1 MSKADEINKELE
13 EAIKQ
18 YITHAQY
25 FINQEDRD
33 AIETIIEVAENS
45 ISKEV
50 IEDKKEENRENKRYY
65 DEENI
70 IHDEEYY
77 RIEGKIEILEELLEQ
92 K

>member
-1 MSKADEINKELE
+1 MNKELE
-13 EAIKQ
+13 EAK
-18 YITHAQY
+18 
-25 FINQEDRD
+25 DCLK
-33 AIETIIEVAENS
+33 ETIQNTYAEGKAIKLNYLLNYIDNS

-50 IEDKKEENRENKRYY
+50 IKDKKEENRENERYY